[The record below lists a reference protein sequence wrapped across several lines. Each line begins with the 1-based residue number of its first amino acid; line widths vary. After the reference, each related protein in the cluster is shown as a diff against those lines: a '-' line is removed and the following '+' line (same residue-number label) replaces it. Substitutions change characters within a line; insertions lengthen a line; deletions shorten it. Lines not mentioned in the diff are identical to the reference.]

1 VKSDG
6 ELFSD
11 ESNDVAR
18 SRPWKRKRKLNARLR
33 AFRLRCAR
41 RKFKQIGINLEE
53 E

>member
-6 ELFSD
+6 ELLSN
-11 ESNDVAR
+11 EGNDVAR
-18 SRPWKRKRKLNARLR
+18 SRPWKRQRKVKARLR

-53 E
+53 